1 VHHAGAVRFRPA
13 PGGRGTEVR
22 LDIEYDPPGA
32 ATLRLAVGRSIAR
45 LFGSATE
52 YVVEEDLRRLKQLLE
67 AGETATTRGQPRCSQ
82 PASRWPQRRPA
93 GAARP

>member
-22 LDIEYDPPGA
+22 LGVEYDPPGSA
-32 ATLRLAVGRSIAR
+32 IGHSIAI

-52 YVVEEDLRRLKQLLE
+52 YRVEEDLRRLKQLLE
-67 AGETATTRGQPRCSQ
+67 AGETATTRGQPQ
-82 PASRWPQRRPA
+82 GRPVRA
-93 GAARP
+93 